1 MTTLS
6 FQRMKADRLGP
17 LQWTL
22 DGGVHAVLGEPADGG
37 AELLA
42 LAAGVLR
49 PRRGRVLVDGLQPYR
64 NPALRARIGSLL
76 ASERLTGSVTV
87 AEHLARVLGARAGG
101 GDAMSVLAPF
111 HLEHWA
117 SRGVETL
124 SPAETR
130 TLALGLALVH
140 NGARLLVLHEP
151 LLAGLPPDQVIRTIE
166 ERARAGVLVLS
177 STSSFR
183 DATLLSAHVR
193 VLDRGRLAGAV
204 APSAWRV
211 ALSVAATDPVTLLS
225 ALSTE
230 AAVTQTSWDHDRGSR
245 RLVLRGNDWADL
257 STAIVR
263 AARSTGVGL
272 LSMAEVDGWAV
283 APASPDRVG
292 AGR

>member
-6 FQRMKADRLGP
+6 FERVKADRLGP

-22 DGGVHAVLGEPADGG
+22 DGGVHSVLGEPADGG
-37 AELLA
+37 AELLS

-49 PRRGRVLVDGLQPYR
+49 PRRGRVLLDGVQPYR

-76 ASERLTGSVTV
+76 ASESLTGSGTV
-87 AEHLARVLGARAGG
+87 AEHLARVLGARASG
-101 GDAMSVLAPF
+101 GDAMSALAPF
-111 HLEHWA
+111 DLGHWV
-117 SRGVETL
+117 SRRIETL

-140 NGARLLVLHEP
+140 TSARLLVLHEP
-151 LLAGLPPDQVIRTIE
+151 LLAGLPPEQVIRTIE
-166 ERARAGVLVLS
+166 ARARAGVLVLV

-204 APSAWRV
+204 APSAGRV

-225 ALSTE
+225 ALSAET
-230 AAVTQTSWDHDRGSR
+230 AVTQTSWDHDHGSR

-257 STAIVR
+257 STAVVR

-272 LSMAEVDGWAV
+272 LSMAEADGWVA
-283 APASPDRVG
+283 APASPGRIG
-292 AGR
+292 AGK